1 MLIFLEKLKKNVC
14 VYITYLFLDFSI
26 IILLFDEII
35 ALDNFEE
42 VAGDDEQDEDFN
54 LSLALNLTLDAFL
67 LSPNGDSV
75 VFADAAA
82 AALLII
88 VNSSTDHT
96 DRPVV

>member
-1 MLIFLEKLKKNVC
+1 VC
-14 VYITYLFLDFSI
+14 IYVTYLFLDFSI
-26 IILLFDEII
+26 ITLLFDEII
-35 ALDNFEE
+35 ALDNLEE
-42 VAGDDEQDEDFN
+42 VAGDDEQDDDFN
-54 LSLALNLTLDAFL
+54 LSLALNLTFDVFL

-75 VFADAAA
+75 DFATAAAA